1 MRGAAPTVSLGRGG
15 GRRGGVEGSGTR
27 ARCDCRVRRQRG
39 RGGAG
44 EGRGRAGGLPGWA
57 GRVLVRRKELG
68 LVACSL
74 PSAAARRSDSS
85 EEETKRRRGWEWPGA
100 ALQPFWK
107 DLLVFPS
114 THPRRAVI
122 NRTVGGGG
130 DLWVSG
136 DPAGAA
142 WRSGG
147 AVGRGRRKRSP
158 PCPVCFS
165 PPSVAFLAEGLPM
178 S

>member
-122 NRTVGGGG
+122 NRTVGGGATCG
-130 DLWVSG
+130 CPGIRLEPLEEAGGRPGEEGGSAHRPALCVSLLL
-136 DPAGAA
+136 
-142 WRSGG
+142 
-147 AVGRGRRKRSP
+147 
-158 PCPVCFS
+158 
-165 PPSVAFLAEGLPM
+165 PSLSSLKA
-178 S
+178 SR